1 MAKKSLVSGS
11 ELDLSP
17 QVGAFCR
24 QHRVTSHLK
33 AAVALVRESF
43 PFLQDLNMRLE
54 SDPEEAGEWI
64 VIEVAA
70 KEDIDTFLAAYNE
83 CVDRWARQLPTKA
96 LSVIRLSYSLA

>member
-1 MAKKSLVSGS
+1 
-11 ELDLSP
+11 
-17 QVGAFCR
+17 
-24 QHRVTSHLK
+24 
-33 AAVALVRESF
+33 
-43 PFLQDLNMRLE
+43 MRLE